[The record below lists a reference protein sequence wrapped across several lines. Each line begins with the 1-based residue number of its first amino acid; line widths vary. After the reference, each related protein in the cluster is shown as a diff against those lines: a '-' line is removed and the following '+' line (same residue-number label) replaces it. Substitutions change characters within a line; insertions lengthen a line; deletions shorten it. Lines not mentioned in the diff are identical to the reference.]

1 MDIDYPDDGEDDTAK
16 AYASIAAQLEQFTS
30 PHLAAPQ
37 DTSYQMDA
45 MDWLKQE
52 LKEEAPTAP
61 VEADLKT
68 PVKKKRT
75 SLLER
80 ADTPVMSNSSSKKK
94 EKRADD
100 DDEVMAPV
108 QTPFKNIFSPAATTP
123 SSHKTLVVV
132 GNTSTQPSQYHIYR
146 RYHDALYS
154 FLL

>member
-1 MDIDYPDDGEDDTAK
+1 MDIDYPDDGEDDTTK

-80 ADTPVMSNSSSKKK
+80 ADTPVMSNSSLDRPLSGRLF
-94 EKRADD
+94 EVQITADPG
-100 DDEVMAPV
+100 A
-108 QTPFKNIFSPAATTP
+108 NYSR
-123 SSHKTLVVV
+123 SSCKLQQILVNLGAV
-132 GNTSTQPSQYHIYR
+132 
-146 RYHDALYS
+146 
-154 FLL
+154 